1 MVEAKI
7 KKSHYSCKDCALQRA
22 CRFIG
27 CVKREID
34 VKIPGAAIISCNDEH
49 EVRVIPVTDETN
61 YNQDI

>member
-34 VKIPGAAIISCNDEH
+34 VKIPSTITTPNDEH